1 MSPHTKRQRG
11 FTLIEVMVALM
22 IVAVALPAFLTLVM
36 TQLDGTA
43 SIRDKTMAFWVAEN
57 ELTRLR
63 LLQDHG
69 GTDYRLPD
77 EQRGRRTQAG
87 LEWQWQ
93 LENEPMKL
101 GEFGEMPEFRQIEI
115 SVSPEMQEDNVLA
128 TLTGVFRETSP

>member
-1 MSPHTKRQRG
+1 MSPKAKRQRG
-11 FTLIEVMVALM
+11 FTLVEVMVALI

-43 SIRDKTMAFWVAEN
+43 SIRDKTMAYWVAEN

-63 LLQDHG
+63 LLKKY

-77 EQRGRRTQAG
+77 EQQGTVTQAG
-87 LEWQWQ
+87 LEWRWQ
-93 LENEPMKL
+93 LENGPMKL

-115 SVSPEMQEDNVLA
+115 SVSPAAQEDNVMA
-128 TLTGVFRETSP
+128 RLTGVFRETTP